1 MTNALV
7 LIIISFLATTVPV
20 SGLTAD
26 TPSSSNPYNIQVPLC
41 PDGQPGITT
50 QIQPERSDLLQPA
63 IYSTDCSHLL
73 LNATESS
80 NPLPGPEL
88 STSAPSLGEKPNG
101 GNHRHQRRQEQIC
114 PADCSNECFSTGNKP
129 NTNDC
134 SNLVSSVS
142 SQGSEFTVQGFA
154 IVTLALNTCMF
165 SLINDNASQ
174 FIYCYP
180 SWTGIQTGSSSIS
193 YSVIATTLPDG
204 SVLQST
210 LVPVP
215 LPNVASANGGAA
227 NGSIPPQAL
236 VPAVVGGVFGVLSI
250 LFVLLF
256 CLWKRR
262 NKRMQRFEV
271 QEAIML
277 DKKYDDSQD
286 NVVEVGEQ
294 GGNPPGLHIVP
305 VPFMH
310 KSSGLRPVNAG
321 PNEVGSPNELLTQA
335 TGPTPRIS
343 ASAEGAAAAVSTTG
357 GISKAQMAAEESRA
371 NRRRDNTY
379 NQRHHHHHHHH
390 QRNPSSN
397 AVFSDP
403 GINGSR
409 PSFED
414 SMTASGLDS
423 LISPSTFG
431 GSTLPLYRSRSQRV
445 RTAPIAEENET
456 TSSSFGRSHRSR
468 SRRHRHHY
476 HRHHEHHPSS
486 EHSQTDSVVGLPTT
500 TSSSGRGAASYTANS
515 LSRSGSMSARSLAQ
529 AAAPSLSEGDIDRLA
544 ASIVARMQ
552 GRDPAEYEMRV
563 YGPERT
569 NESVV
574 SEDER
579 EQEEPPPP
587 WSAPY
592 NPRSRGM

>member
-1 MTNALV
+1 MSSFVAQLNASRVSYNTNYQAPA
-7 LIIISFLATTVPV
+7 SPPAASSTSPGANPP
-20 SGLTAD
+20 S
-26 TPSSSNPYNIQVPLC
+26 TPSSPSQSTAGGGGSGGGATTTNGNGNGNGNGANTSN
-41 PDGQPGITT
+41 
-50 QIQPERSDLLQPA
+50 
-63 IYSTDCSHLL
+63 
-73 LNATESS
+73 S
-80 NPLPGPEL
+80 N
-88 STSAPSLGEKPNG
+88 S
-101 GNHRHQRRQEQIC
+101 
-114 PADCSNECFSTGNKP
+114 
-129 NTNDC
+129 
-134 SNLVSSVS
+134 
-142 SQGSEFTVQGFA
+142 
-154 IVTLALNTCMF
+154 
-165 SLINDNASQ
+165 NASASNDASAAAVSGSRTSGQ
-174 FIYCYP
+174 QI
-180 SWTGIQTGSSSIS
+180 GIQTGSSSIS

-215 LPNVASANGGAA
+215 LPNVASPNGGAA

-236 VPAVVGGVFGVLSI
+236 VPAVVGGVFGILSI

-277 DKKYDDSQD
+277 DKEYDDSQD
-286 NVVEVGEQ
+286 NVIEVGEQ

-574 SEDER
+574 SEDEQ

-592 NPRSRGM
+592 NPRSR